1 MELAYKRRPD
11 KLRSSP
17 GQSNEVRDFFHC
29 LEGFTFSIGAPSASL
44 SLVTDAATDAPIR
57 VIPPIGKRRQE
68 RPAFGGSM
76 VGFGR
81 KQWIDELGSS
91 SLDT

>member
-17 GQSNEVRDFFHC
+17 DFFHC
-29 LEGFTFSIGAPSASL
+29 LEGAPSASL

-57 VIPPIGKRRQE
+57 VIPAIGKRRQE
-68 RPAFGGSM
+68 HQVLLLEVQWWAS
-76 VGFGR
+76 VG
-81 KQWIDELGSS
+81 IDELGSS

>member
-29 LEGFTFSIGAPSASL
+29 LEGFTFSIGAPSATL

-68 RPAFGGSM
+68 HQVLLLEVQWSASVGSN
-76 VGFGR
+76 G
-81 KQWIDELGSS
+81 
-91 SLDT
+91 

>member
-68 RPAFGGSM
+68 HQVLLLKVQWSASVGSN
-76 VGFGR
+76 G
-81 KQWIDELGSS
+81 
-91 SLDT
+91 

>member
-17 GQSNEVRDFFHC
+17 GQSNEVSDFFHC

-57 VIPPIGKRRQE
+57 VIPEEKTGAPG
-68 RPAFGGSM
+68 PAFGGSM

-81 KQWIDELGSS
+81 DR
-91 SLDT
+91 

>member
-29 LEGFTFSIGAPSASL
+29 LEGAPSASL

-68 RPAFGGSM
+68 HQVLLLEVQWSASVGSN
-76 VGFGR
+76 G
-81 KQWIDELGSS
+81 
-91 SLDT
+91 